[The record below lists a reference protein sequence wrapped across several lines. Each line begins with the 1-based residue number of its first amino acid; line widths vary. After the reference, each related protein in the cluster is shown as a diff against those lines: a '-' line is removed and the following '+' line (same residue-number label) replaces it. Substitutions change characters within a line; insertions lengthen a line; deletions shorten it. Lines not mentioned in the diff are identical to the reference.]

1 MRSIPEIFQG
11 IMDDQRK
18 RELFFKAIWMTSL
31 GMLVL
36 GYLIIV
42 LLLV

>member
-1 MRSIPEIFQG
+1 VKPLKLLDCKTPAGRA
-11 IMDDQRK
+11 R
-18 RELFFKAIWMTSL
+18 LFRLAWILSL

-42 LLLV
+42 LLLFY

>member
-1 MRSIPEIFQG
+1 VKPLSQ
-11 IMDDQRK
+11 
-18 RELFFKAIWMTSL
+18 LFDFNTPAGRARLFRLAWILSL

-42 LLLV
+42 LLLFF

>member
-11 IMDDQRK
+11 IMDDKRK
-18 RELFFKAIWMTSL
+18 RELFFKGIWMASL

-36 GYLIIV
+36 GYFIIV